1 MKLFNPP
8 ELPELLIRCFI
19 KDKQTKHVYKMSF
32 IDTNLAN
39 CYNLIKEATKDIK
52 ESKSESCNIQ
62 IREFVNHIGGKSVS
76 FNFPSSAIDVM
87 YHLRERFGSE

>member
-39 CYNLIKEATKDIK
+39 CYNLIKEATKGT
-52 ESKSESCNIQ
+52 
-62 IREFVNHIGGKSVS
+62 VNVRKRNV
-76 FNFPSSAIDVM
+76 
-87 YHLRERFGSE
+87 RFGKLKKNKFGF